1 MLVDAML
8 MLKKAFIKWGEE
20 FFKEEELRDNP
31 FVFEHQAVLDAA
43 SDYLKTYIE
52 EEIEKIIHDRQVL
65 IFTNSKDMPFARED
79 EQKNIHLEE
88 MLTYIERKIS
98 QSLTEYEKAYLT
110 YIFYNDTEQSI
121 INGALY
127 ATFLKGVTYKEWDM
141 YLFLQ
146 KIGLLLKEG
155 QEILFTDLQELCAAY
170 TWRKIWQYHM
180 EG

>member
-1 MLVDAML
+1 MLVDAVL
-8 MLKKAFIKWGEE
+8 MLKKVFIKWGEE

-52 EEIEKIIHDRQVL
+52 KEIEKVIHDRQVL

-88 MLTYIERKIS
+88 MLTYIEQEIS
-98 QSLTEYEKAYLT
+98 QPLTEYEKAYLT

-141 YLFLQ
+141 YLFLH